1 MRCSFGSAILVIA
14 CFGSTAHAQRM
25 MFPDDPSTTRR
36 AAAYAR
42 FVRQA
47 PTLTTLALLYS
58 PLASRTGM
66 FGVAILGLLVI
77 IGVAK
82 WRGYRGGK

>member
-1 MRCSFGSAILVIA
+1 
-14 CFGSTAHAQRM
+14 
-25 MFPDDPSTTRR
+25 
-36 AAAYAR
+36 
-42 FVRQA
+42 
-47 PTLTTLALLYS
+47 
-58 PLASRTGM
+58 M